1 MNERNKST
9 ITQDLQTLISKS
21 QAGESIPTELL
32 QRIFSFDTYQI
43 MNHIIHEATVSHT
56 QNQSPNNYL
65 LSQIRLVAI
74 KLGKA
79 LTTDQEIDLVLKIRA
94 KEITSLADELSNDK
108 YANITP
114 ERDNSQP
121 NRNSSD
127 MGGR

>member
-1 MNERNKST
+1 M
-9 ITQDLQTLISKS
+9 
-21 QAGESIPTELL
+21 
-32 QRIFSFDTYQI
+32 
-43 MNHIIHEATVSHT
+43 
-56 QNQSPNNYL
+56 
-65 LSQIRLVAI
+65 
-74 KLGKA
+74 
-79 LTTDQEIDLVLKIRA
+79 